1 MVHSRNGIF
10 SYQQKYILD
19 LVKETKILGYK
30 PVNTPIE
37 QNHKPRE
44 VLEYPIIHKN
54 SQEEISIDLKI

>member
-44 VLEYPIIHKN
+44 VLEYPIIHKG
-54 SQEEISIDLKI
+54 SY